1 MQMEQRVNIYRPWGC
16 RLFLT
21 VCVLSS
27 GSSMR
32 LIISTGKSIINTD
45 RSGKNNITLITV
57 NAADIDFDIADQILF
72 FINKTDKQVRIY
84 W

>member
-1 MQMEQRVNIYRPWGC
+1 
-16 RLFLT
+16 
-21 VCVLSS
+21 
-27 GSSMR
+27 MR

>member
-1 MQMEQRVNIYRPWGC
+1 
-16 RLFLT
+16 
-21 VCVLSS
+21 
-27 GSSMR
+27 MR

-45 RSGKNNITLITV
+45 RNGKNNITLVTV